1 MHFAGGLFFCEFM
14 FKNVHNNGMI
24 YIDRGDFMKYMMQI
38 CIIATISFIAEL
50 LHFFLPL
57 PIPASVY
64 GLILMFVLLCLK
76 IIKLP
81 QIEDVADWMLSIMPI
96 FFIAPSVGLINS
108 FDSIKGQVIPLVLI
122 CFVSTMVVTALTG
135 LVAQGIIRLQ
145 KKRKGGEANE

>member
-1 MHFAGGLFFCEFM
+1 
-14 FKNVHNNGMI
+14 
-24 YIDRGDFMKYMMQI
+24 MKYMKQI
-38 CIIATISFIAEL
+38 CIIATISFVAEL
-50 LHFFLPL
+50 LHYFLPL

-64 GLILMFVLLCLK
+64 GLTLMFMLLCLK

-122 CFVSTMVVTALTG
+122 CFVSTIVVTALTG
-135 LVAQGIIRLQ
+135 LVAQGIICLQ
-145 KKRKGGEANE
+145 KKRKGGEENE

>member
-1 MHFAGGLFFCEFM
+1 
-14 FKNVHNNGMI
+14 
-24 YIDRGDFMKYMMQI
+24 MKYMKQI

-64 GLILMFVLLCLK
+64 GLVILFVLLCLK

-81 QIEDVADWMLSIMPI
+81 QVEDVADWMISVMPI

-108 FDSIKGQVIPLVLI
+108 FDSMKGQVIPLISI
-122 CFVSTMVVTALTG
+122 CFVSTVIVTALTG
-135 LVAQGIIRLQ
+135 LIAQGIVRLQ
-145 KKRKGGEANE
+145 KRKKGGKENE